1 MKVKDL
7 VPGSV
12 HTITG
17 FIAISEYG
25 TLSHTS
31 CDMTKHG
38 YMTVAVHDINFT
50 IPEGFNAV
58 QSAVQ
63 AIDAKM
69 ESERGELAAKLQRL
83 QAKKNELLQISFAG
97 NDILDAE

>member
-17 FIAISEYG
+17 FIAVSEYG
-25 TLSHTS
+25 MLSHIS
-31 CDMTKHG
+31 ADMSKYG
-38 YMTVAVHDINFT
+38 YMTVAPHDISFT

-58 QSAVQ
+58 NSAVQ
-63 AIDAKM
+63 AIDAIM
-69 ESERGELAAKLQRL
+69 EKERAALAEKLQRL
-83 QAKKNELLQISFAG
+83 QARKNELLQISFAG

>member
-7 VPGSV
+7 VPGSD

-17 FIAISEYG
+17 FIAVNEYGMLSHISADMSEYG
-25 TLSHTS
+25 
-31 CDMTKHG
+31 
-38 YMTVAVHDINFT
+38 YMTIAPHDISFT
-50 IPEGFNAV
+50 IPKGFNAV

-69 ESERGELAAKLQRL
+69 ESARSELAAKLQHL